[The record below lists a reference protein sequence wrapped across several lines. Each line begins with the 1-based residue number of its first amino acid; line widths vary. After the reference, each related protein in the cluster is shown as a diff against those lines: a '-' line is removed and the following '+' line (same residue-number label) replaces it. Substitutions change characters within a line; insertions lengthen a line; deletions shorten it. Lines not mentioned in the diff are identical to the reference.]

1 MVGKKPGQE
10 TTKASFNEVA
20 KMTFGKGWAT
30 RVFDVGVIYRRIVL
44 ELIIVRY
51 SNQMLWC
58 FSILP
63 DHLQS
68 EPPVKTIG

>member
-30 RVFDVGVIYRRIVL
+30 RVFDVGYDDPPRIVH
-44 ELIIVRY
+44 ELTA
-51 SNQMLWC
+51 SL
-58 FSILP
+58 L
-63 DHLQS
+63 
-68 EPPVKTIG
+68 

>member
-30 RVFDVGVIYRRIVL
+30 RVFDVGYDPPRIL
-44 ELIIVRY
+44 HELIGSLR
-51 SNQMLWC
+51 
-58 FSILP
+58 
-63 DHLQS
+63 
-68 EPPVKTIG
+68 

>member
-30 RVFDVGVIYRRIVL
+30 RVFDVSYHHRKAEI
-44 ELIIVRY
+44 ELNGSLR
-51 SNQMLWC
+51 
-58 FSILP
+58 
-63 DHLQS
+63 
-68 EPPVKTIG
+68 

>member
-30 RVFDVGVIYRRIVL
+30 RLFDASRRFSALHIVL
-44 ELIIVRY
+44 LTP
-51 SNQMLWC
+51 L
-58 FSILP
+58 
-63 DHLQS
+63 
-68 EPPVKTIG
+68 

>member
-30 RVFDVGVIYRRIVL
+30 RVFDVSWQWL
-44 ELIIVRY
+44 ETRE
-51 SNQMLWC
+51 QA
-58 FSILP
+58 
-63 DHLQS
+63 D
-68 EPPVKTIG
+68 G

>member
-30 RVFDVGVIYRRIVL
+30 RLFDVRLSYRSLVAIADMVVRHRHQVL
-44 ELIIVRY
+44 RCIGLIPY
-51 SNQMLWC
+51 
-58 FSILP
+58 
-63 DHLQS
+63 HL
-68 EPPVKTIG
+68 